1 MRYLP
6 NVLSILRM
14 LLVVPT
20 SACLWFGEIALALA
34 LMAIAGISD
43 GIDGALARRYD
54 WQTHLGSILDP
65 LADKILVAAT
75 FIVFTLQGYIPL
87 WLALLTIGRDLIIL
101 FGGTLY
107 RIFFGPFEIKPS
119 LISKA
124 NTAMQVVT
132 LILIMLYLLPSAPV
146 QLPFLAQLGE
156 YLGGVTEQWVDPYC
170 LWLLAILG
178 TVSGGHYVM
187 VWGARTRRE
196 LKLRKPAEG
205 IAQDGS
211 SGS

>member
-20 SACLWFGEIALALA
+20 SLFLWHGEIALALG
-34 LMAIAGISD
+34 LMAVAGISD
-43 GIDGALARRYD
+43 GVDGALARHYN

-75 FIVFTLQGYIPL
+75 FIVFTFQGYIPL
-87 WLALLTIGRDLIIL
+87 WLAVLTIGRDLIIL

-107 RIFFGPFEIKPS
+107 RIFFGSFEIKPS

-132 LILIMLYLLPSAPV
+132 LILIMLYLLPSASV
-146 QLPFLAQLGE
+146 QLPLLAQLGE
-156 YLGGVTEQWVDPYC
+156 YLGGSTEQWVDPYC
-170 LWLLAILG
+170 LWLLAMLG
-178 TVSGGHYVM
+178 AVSGAHYVV
-187 VWGARTRRE
+187 VWGARARRE
-196 LKLRKPAEG
+196 LTRRKQAEV
-205 IAQDGS
+205 IAREGS
-211 SGS
+211 SDS

>member
-20 SACLWFGEIALALA
+20 SLFLWHGEIALALG
-34 LMAIAGISD
+34 LMAVAGISD
-43 GIDGALARRYD
+43 GVDGALARHYN

-75 FIVFTLQGYIPL
+75 FIVFTFQGYIPL
-87 WLALLTIGRDLIIL
+87 WLAVLTIGRDLIIL

-132 LILIMLYLLPSAPV
+132 LILIMLYLLPSASV
-146 QLPFLAQLGE
+146 QLPLLAQLGE
-156 YLGGVTEQWVDPYC
+156 YLGGSTEQWVDPYC

-178 TVSGGHYVM
+178 AVSGAHYVV
-187 VWGARTRRE
+187 VWGARARRE
-196 LKLRKPAEG
+196 LTRRKQAEV
-205 IAQDGS
+205 IAREGS
-211 SGS
+211 SDS

>member
-20 SACLWFGEIALALA
+20 SLFLWHGEIALALG
-34 LMAIAGISD
+34 LMAVAGISD
-43 GIDGALARRYD
+43 GVDGALARHYN

-75 FIVFTLQGYIPL
+75 FIVFTFQGYIPL
-87 WLALLTIGRDLIIL
+87 WLAGLTIGRDLIIL

-132 LILIMLYLLPSAPV
+132 LILIMLYLLPSASV
-146 QLPFLAQLGE
+146 QLPLLAQLGE
-156 YLGGVTEQWVDPYC
+156 YLGGSTEQWVDPYC
-170 LWLLAILG
+170 LWLLAMLG
-178 TVSGGHYVM
+178 AVSGAHYVV
-187 VWGARTRRE
+187 VWGARARRE
-196 LKLRKPAEG
+196 LTRRKQAEV
-205 IAQDGS
+205 IAREGS
-211 SGS
+211 SDS

>member
-20 SACLWFGEIALALA
+20 SLFLWHGEIALALG
-34 LMAIAGISD
+34 LMAVAGISD
-43 GIDGALARRYD
+43 GVDGALARHYN

-75 FIVFTLQGYIPL
+75 FIVFTFQGYIPL
-87 WLALLTIGRDLIIL
+87 WLAVLTIGRDLIIL

-132 LILIMLYLLPSAPV
+132 LILIMLYLLPSASV
-146 QLPFLAQLGE
+146 QLPLLAQLGE
-156 YLGGVTEQWVDPYC
+156 YLGGSTEQWVDPYC
-170 LWLLAILG
+170 LWLLAMLG
-178 TVSGGHYVM
+178 AVSGAHYAV
-187 VWGARTRRE
+187 VWGGRARRE
-196 LKLRKPAEG
+196 LTRRKQAEV
-205 IAQDGS
+205 IAREGS
-211 SGS
+211 SDS

>member
-20 SACLWFGEIALALA
+20 SLFLWHGEIALALG
-34 LMAIAGISD
+34 LMAVAGISD
-43 GIDGALARRYD
+43 GVDGALARHYN

-75 FIVFTLQGYIPL
+75 FIVFTFQGYIPL
-87 WLALLTIGRDLIIL
+87 WLAVLTIGRDLIIL

-132 LILIMLYLLPSAPV
+132 LILIMLYLLPSASV
-146 QLPFLAQLGE
+146 QLPLLAQLGE
-156 YLGGVTEQWVDPYC
+156 YLGGSTEQWVDPYC
-170 LWLLAILG
+170 LWLLAMLG
-178 TVSGGHYVM
+178 AVSGAHYVV
-187 VWGARTRRE
+187 VWGARARRE
-196 LKLRKPAEG
+196 LTRRKRAEV
-205 IAQDGS
+205 IAREGS
-211 SGS
+211 SDS

>member
-20 SACLWFGEIALALA
+20 SLFLWHGEIALALG
-34 LMAIAGISD
+34 LMAVAGISD
-43 GIDGALARRYD
+43 GVDGALARHYN

-75 FIVFTLQGYIPL
+75 FIVFTFQGYIPL
-87 WLALLTIGRDLIIL
+87 WLAVLTIGRDLIIL

-132 LILIMLYLLPSAPV
+132 LILIMLYLLPSASV
-146 QLPFLAQLGE
+146 QLPLLAQLGE
-156 YLGGVTEQWVDPYC
+156 YLGGSTEQWVDPYC
-170 LWLLAILG
+170 LWLLAMLG
-178 TVSGGHYVM
+178 AVSGAHYVV
-187 VWGARTRRE
+187 VWGARARRE
-196 LKLRKPAEG
+196 LTRRKQAEVV
-205 IAQDGS
+205 AREGS
-211 SGS
+211 SDS

>member
-20 SACLWFGEIALALA
+20 SLFLWHGEIALALG
-34 LMAIAGISD
+34 LMAVAGISD
-43 GIDGALARRYD
+43 GVDGALARHYN

-75 FIVFTLQGYIPL
+75 FIVFTFQGYIPL
-87 WLALLTIGRDLIIL
+87 WLAVLTIGRDLIIL

-132 LILIMLYLLPSAPV
+132 LILIMLYLLPSASV
-146 QLPFLAQLGE
+146 QLPLLAQLGE
-156 YLGGVTEQWVDPYC
+156 YLGGSTEQWVDPYC
-170 LWLLAILG
+170 LWLLAMLG
-178 TVSGGHYVM
+178 AVSGAHYVV
-187 VWGARTRRE
+187 VWGARARRE
-196 LKLRKPAEG
+196 LTRRKQAEV
-205 IAQDGS
+205 IAREGS
-211 SGS
+211 SDS

>member
-20 SACLWFGEIALALA
+20 SLFLWHGEIALALG
-34 LMAIAGISD
+34 LMAVAGISD
-43 GIDGALARRYD
+43 GVDGALARHYN

-75 FIVFTLQGYIPL
+75 FIVFTFQGYIPL
-87 WLALLTIGRDLIIL
+87 WLAVLTIGRDLIIL

-107 RIFFGPFEIKPS
+107 RIFFGSFEIKPS

-132 LILIMLYLLPSAPV
+132 LILIMLYLLPSASV
-146 QLPFLAQLGE
+146 QLPLLAQLGE
-156 YLGGVTEQWVDPYC
+156 YLGGSTEQWVDPYC
-170 LWLLAILG
+170 LWLLAMLG
-178 TVSGGHYVM
+178 AVSGAHYVV
-187 VWGARTRRE
+187 VWGGRARRE
-196 LKLRKPAEG
+196 LTRRKQAEV
-205 IAQDGS
+205 IAREGS
-211 SGS
+211 SDS

>member
-20 SACLWFGEIALALA
+20 SLFLWHGEIALALG
-34 LMAIAGISD
+34 LMAVAGISD
-43 GIDGALARRYD
+43 GVDGALARHYN

-75 FIVFTLQGYIPL
+75 FIVFTFQGYIPL
-87 WLALLTIGRDLIIL
+87 WLAVLTIGRDLIIL

-132 LILIMLYLLPSAPV
+132 LILIMLYLLPSASV
-146 QLPFLAQLGE
+146 QLPLLAQLGE
-156 YLGGVTEQWVDPYC
+156 YLGGSTEQWVDPYC
-170 LWLLAILG
+170 LWLLAVLG
-178 TVSGGHYVM
+178 AVSGAHYVV
-187 VWGARTRRE
+187 VWGARARRE
-196 LKLRKPAEG
+196 LTRRKQAEV
-205 IAQDGS
+205 IAREGS
-211 SGS
+211 SDS

>member
-20 SACLWFGEIALALA
+20 SLFLWHGEIALALG
-34 LMAIAGISD
+34 LMAVAGISD
-43 GIDGALARRYD
+43 GVDGALARHYN

-75 FIVFTLQGYIPL
+75 FIVFTFQGYIPL
-87 WLALLTIGRDLIIL
+87 WLAVLTIGRDLVIL

-132 LILIMLYLLPSAPV
+132 LILIMLYLLPSASV
-146 QLPFLAQLGE
+146 QLPLLAQLGE
-156 YLGGVTEQWVDPYC
+156 YLGGSTEQWVDPYC
-170 LWLLAILG
+170 LWLLAMLG
-178 TVSGGHYVM
+178 AVSGAHYVV
-187 VWGARTRRE
+187 VWGARARRE
-196 LKLRKPAEG
+196 LTRRKQAEV
-205 IAQDGS
+205 IAREGS
-211 SGS
+211 SDS

>member
-20 SACLWFGEIALALA
+20 SLFLWHGEIALALG
-34 LMAIAGISD
+34 LMAVAGISD
-43 GIDGALARRYD
+43 GVDGALARHYN

-75 FIVFTLQGYIPL
+75 FIVFTFQGYIPL

-132 LILIMLYLLPSAPV
+132 LILIMLYLLPSASV
-146 QLPFLAQLGE
+146 QLPLLAQLGE
-156 YLGGVTEQWVDPYC
+156 YLGGSTEQWVDPYC
-170 LWLLAILG
+170 LWLLAMLG
-178 TVSGGHYVM
+178 AVSGAHYVV
-187 VWGARTRRE
+187 VWGARARRE
-196 LKLRKPAEG
+196 LTRRKQAEV
-205 IAQDGS
+205 IAREGS
-211 SGS
+211 SDS

>member
-20 SACLWFGEIALALA
+20 SLFLWHGEIALALG
-34 LMAIAGISD
+34 LMAVAGISD
-43 GIDGALARRYD
+43 GVDGALARHYN

-75 FIVFTLQGYIPL
+75 FIIFTFQGYIPL
-87 WLALLTIGRDLIIL
+87 WLAVLTIGRDLIIL

-132 LILIMLYLLPSAPV
+132 LILIMLYLLPSASV
-146 QLPFLAQLGE
+146 QLPLLAQLGE
-156 YLGGVTEQWVDPYC
+156 YLGGSTEQWVDPYC
-170 LWLLAILG
+170 LWLLAMLG
-178 TVSGGHYVM
+178 AVSGAHYVV
-187 VWGARTRRE
+187 VWGARARRE
-196 LKLRKPAEG
+196 LTRRKQAEV
-205 IAQDGS
+205 IAREGS
-211 SGS
+211 SDS

>member
-20 SACLWFGEIALALA
+20 SLFLWHGEIALALG
-34 LMAIAGISD
+34 LMAVAGISD
-43 GIDGALARRYD
+43 GVDGALARHYN

-75 FIVFTLQGYIPL
+75 FIVFTFQGYIPL
-87 WLALLTIGRDLIIL
+87 WLAVLTIGRDLIIL

-132 LILIMLYLLPSAPV
+132 LILIMLYLLPSASV
-146 QLPFLAQLGE
+146 QLPLLAQLGE
-156 YLGGVTEQWVDPYC
+156 YLGGSTEQWVDPYC
-170 LWLLAILG
+170 LWLLAMLG
-178 TVSGGHYVM
+178 AVSGAHYMV
-187 VWGARTRRE
+187 VWGARARRE
-196 LKLRKPAEG
+196 LTRRKQAEV
-205 IAQDGS
+205 IAREGS
-211 SGS
+211 SDS